1 MATARQT
8 IETEVEV
15 EIDLE
20 DFEGDIIEQYCNG
33 NCLKDCDSLKYDLE
47 NYVKEMEKN
56 LYFYADKHKQFK
68 SYEEIYRDLDRII
81 KEN

>member
-1 MATARQT
+1 MSSV
-8 IETEVEV
+8 IEVEV
-15 EIDLE
+15 DLE
-20 DFEGDIIEQYCNG
+20 DYKDEIEDFLNG
-33 NCLKDCDSLKYDLE
+33 GIKEQLT